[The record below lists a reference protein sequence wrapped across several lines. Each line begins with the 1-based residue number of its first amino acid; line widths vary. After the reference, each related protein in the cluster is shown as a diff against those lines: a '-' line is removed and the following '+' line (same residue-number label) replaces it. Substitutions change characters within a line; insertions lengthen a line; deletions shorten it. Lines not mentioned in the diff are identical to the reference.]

1 MVKQSGFREARSLAC
16 YNFLA
21 CPTIH
26 LTTESQSGSFATEPR
41 SRLTTTG
48 PRPLLKSGSKPSGR
62 SPTFACPGTKLPT
75 VNPDFKELLLAFN
88 AHNVEYLIV
97 GAHALAAHGHVRA
110 TKDLDLWV
118 RPETSNAHKVLQALS
133 DFGAPLGG
141 LTVDDLDRKNTIF
154 QIGLPPLRIDII
166 TNIDGVE
173 FAEAWPD
180 RLQTL
185 FGGVP
190 AFVISRDH
198 LIRNKKASAR
208 LQDLADVQ
216 QLEARNDRV

>member
-1 MVKQSGFREARSLAC
+1 
-16 YNFLA
+16 
-21 CPTIH
+21 
-26 LTTESQSGSFATEPR
+26 
-41 SRLTTTG
+41 
-48 PRPLLKSGSKPSGR
+48 
-62 SPTFACPGTKLPT
+62 

-118 RPETSNAHKVLQALS
+118 RPETCNAQNVLQALS
-133 DFGAPLGG
+133 EFDAPLSD
-141 LTVDDLDRKNTIF
+141 LSVDDLSRKDTIF

-173 FAEAWPD
+173 FSEAWPD
-180 RLQTL
+180 RLETL

-190 AFVISRDH
+190 AFVLSRHH
-198 LIRNKKASAR
+198 LITNKKAAAR

-216 QLEARNDRV
+216 QLEAIEDRS